1 MSPEEAI
8 QLIIDSK
15 RLLGCDLFVLDCLM
29 QIDLGGELEN
39 EKRFMAKLGAVA
51 REYDMAIVVVH
62 HMRKP
67 QGPEGEKKVPGRE
80 SFIGSSHLVN
90 AAAGVLILW
99 QDAEKAA
106 ARHNN
111 EEVDDDKPDFVL
123 SVAKNRFAPF
133 QGRIGL
139 YQHNEARLLCNSRAR
154 QYRPIHLEEDTWT
167 SESETFGA
175 FSQEASPAG
184 LAESLG
190 LVTGRTTDSTQSS
203 TGCPL

>member
-1 MSPEEAI
+1 
-8 QLIIDSK
+8 
-15 RLLGCDLFVLDCLM
+15 
-29 QIDLGGELEN
+29 
-39 EKRFMAKLGAVA
+39 
-51 REYDMAIVVVH
+51 
-62 HMRKP
+62 MRKP

-154 QYRPIHLEEDTWT
+154 QYKPIHIPKEDECQ
-167 SESETFGA
+167 SERHQSGG
-175 FSQEASPAG
+175 FSQEATPGGFLRS
-184 LAESLG
+184 
-190 LVTGRTTDSTQSS
+190 RTPESTQSNGTTS
-203 TGCPL
+203 TSMECPLLAN